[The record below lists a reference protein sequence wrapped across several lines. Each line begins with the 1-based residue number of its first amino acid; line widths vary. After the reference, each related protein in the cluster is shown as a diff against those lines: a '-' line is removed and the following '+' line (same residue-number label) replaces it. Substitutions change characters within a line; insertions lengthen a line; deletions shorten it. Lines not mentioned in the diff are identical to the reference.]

1 MWSRN
6 CVSFKTITQFS
17 TWSINC
23 PSFKSITQSGLRSR
37 NNVRF
42 KFKYAFLIHIRFLTI
57 IDGLIVFLLDF
68 LLHRERFVCL
78 YSCNYRFILLLYLKL
93 RIQAALPKLL
103 IFLADS
109 FTKSIDV
116 QRQMFLASIHVYD

>member
-6 CVSFKTITQFS
+6 CASFKTITQFG
-17 TWSINC
+17 TWS
-23 PSFKSITQSGLRSR
+23 R
-37 NNVRF
+37 NYVRF
-42 KFKYAFLIHIRFLTI
+42 KLIYYAFLIRIRFLTI

-93 RIQAALPKLL
+93 RIQAALLKLL